1 MEEHRP
7 PQAQESEAN
16 IAHRPSHG
24 GAASRRSVPHGGGP
38 RRPARP
44 RACSRPDRRRPC
56 RRRRRRPPLVRA
68 GPSWQPRYCS
78 KARSVQNEGFASRAR
93 PVLGMPVGVSSPC
106 ASLPRPPARPHR
118 PHQAGLARAEARV
131 VTSRSGTGRFWRCS
145 AGFQRRF
152 PLLSRPLILAAT
164 GGGQWRCA
172 RALRG
177 ADGRRGARG
186 APRPAPPRP
195 APPRPAPP
203 RPAPPPGR
211 GGRSGHAGQDVQRC
225 WSLVRVRACVTHQS

>member
-1 MEEHRP
+1 
-7 PQAQESEAN
+7 
-16 IAHRPSHG
+16 
-24 GAASRRSVPHGGGP
+24 
-38 RRPARP
+38 
-44 RACSRPDRRRPC
+44 
-56 RRRRRRPPLVRA
+56 
-68 GPSWQPRYCS
+68 
-78 KARSVQNEGFASRAR
+78 
-93 PVLGMPVGVSSPC
+93 MPVGVSSPC

-131 VTSRSGTGRFWRCS
+131 VPARSGTGRFWRCS

-195 APPRPAPP
+195 APQGGAGAVGMLGRTCSAVGHWSACVRASPTSHDQCQAASIYGCKIALVRPTSPWCGRASSFEACTMGGICWPATVQASNLLA
-203 RPAPPPGR
+203 RPH
-211 GGRSGHAGQDVQRC
+211 GGYQIL
-225 WSLVRVRACVTHQS
+225 LVRVPTRGGQSEAPERQRHHTPSLGVRRKYYY